1 MSLVRSRPNA
11 RIPPREDT
19 AHSHRPNDRVR
30 VRDGKITGV
39 ELTPAA
45 NAHYAALAMPEY
57 VTVARPEG
65 FEPPTY

>member
-1 MSLVRSRPNA
+1 MRKMWQTMDETGRCELASALYS
-11 RIPPREDT
+11 
-19 AHSHRPNDRVR
+19 RVR